1 MDDEALPSGSAFEA
15 IQAIDYTVIIVR
27 DMPAMRLFYEDI
39 LRFPLKRE
47 LSQNWIEY
55 QVGNNILALSM
66 PGLTAS
72 DVPTPKGS
80 AALQLAFKV
89 AVPDDDLFA
98 DELTRQGVEILSS
111 PTDRDFGHRTLFFR
125 DPDGNLLEIFADI

>member
-1 MDDEALPSGSAFEA
+1 MIEKTPESGSPFEA

-27 DMPAMRLFYEDI
+27 DMDAMRHFYEDI
-39 LRFPLKRE
+39 LKFPFLRE
-47 LSQNWIEY
+47 LSENWIEFKL
-55 QVGNNILALSM
+55 GGTILALSN

-72 DVPTPKGS
+72 DPPLPDGT

-89 AVPDDDLFA
+89 PVALVDQCA
-98 DELTRQGVEILSS
+98 DELVQKSVEILSP

-125 DPDGNLLEIFADI
+125 DPDGNLLEIFAEI